1 MTTKPQ
7 ADPAIATV
15 IAAITAELR
24 ARKLKHT
31 VENLRLGGDQQ
42 SVTVIEPHADVYVL
56 IDVKLERRR
65 SWDRDKLAKARV
77 VVGSYGDRRQFPPRK
92 AGFDIKAIVDEVVD
106 RIVRAKQ
113 GRANDERLAIKY
125 ERLNAAVERLRAAT
139 RLART
144 RVRVDVGPYRHG
156 IDIAIAGID
165 EADAQAVLAAIA
177 AALPSWCVP
186 TPTDEDA

>member
-31 VENLRLGGDQQ
+31 VDNPRFSGDQ
-42 SVTVIEPHADVYVL
+42 SVTVTKARGDAYVP

-65 SWDRDKLAKARV
+65 SWDRDKPVKARV
-77 VVGSYGDRRQFPPRK
+77 IVGSYGDRRQFPSRK

-106 RIVRAKQ
+106 RIARAKQ
-113 GRANDERLAIKY
+113 GRANDERLAIKAAQ
-125 ERLNAAVERLRAAT
+125 LNEAVARLRAGT
-139 RLART
+139 RLAHT
-144 RVRVDVGPYRHG
+144 RVRVDTGSYRNG

-165 EADAQAVLAAIA
+165 EADAQAVLTAIA

-186 TPTDEDA
+186 TPTNENA

>member
-31 VENLRLGGDQQ
+31 VDNPRFSGDQ
-42 SVTVIEPHADVYVL
+42 SVTVTKARGDAYVP

-65 SWDRDKLAKARV
+65 SWDRDKPVKARV
-77 VVGSYGDRRQFPPRK
+77 IVGSYGDRRQFPSRK

-106 RIVRAKQ
+106 RIARAKQ
-113 GRANDERLAIKY
+113 GRANDERLAIKAAQ
-125 ERLNAAVERLRAAT
+125 LNEAVARLRAGT
-139 RLART
+139 RLAHT
-144 RVRVDVGPYRHG
+144 RVRVDTGSYRNG

-165 EADAQAVLAAIA
+165 EADAQTVLTAIA
-177 AALPSWCVP
+177 AALPAWCVP
-186 TPTDEDA
+186 TPANEDA